1 MFDHKPAEAEIEAR
15 FWKDLKSAPFV
26 MLGLVGARDGHTQ
39 PMTAQFERDHGPLYF
54 FTATDNGLVKSLQ
67 DSSQRAIATY
77 SAKGHDLFASIHGAL
92 AVETDNGV
100 IDRLWNPQVA
110 AWFEGGRNDPKLCLL
125 RLDTEKAELWLGA
138 SSIGAAI
145 TRLLG
150 RDPKQDYKGKT
161 AEVNLS

>member
-54 FTATDNGLVKSLQ
+54 FTA
-67 DSSQRAIATY
+67 
-77 SAKGHDLFASIHGAL
+77 
-92 AVETDNGV
+92 TDNGV